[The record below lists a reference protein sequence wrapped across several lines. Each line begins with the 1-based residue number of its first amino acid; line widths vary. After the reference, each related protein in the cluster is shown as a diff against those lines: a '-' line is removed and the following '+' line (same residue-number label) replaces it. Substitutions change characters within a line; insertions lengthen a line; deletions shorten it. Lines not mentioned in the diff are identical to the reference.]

1 MMRIEQ
7 IFGQS
12 VPGSQLTTIFLVS
25 YIMGC
30 LCTGYYLVRWRT
42 GQDVR
47 EMGSGNVGARNV
59 GRILGVPGF
68 LATLLVDFFKG
79 TFAVWTTLHFTEDNR
94 LAGLAML
101 GVVVGH
107 IWPMQLGF
115 RGGKGVATFL
125 GSICVYDFHLALAFA
140 ALFIGLFA
148 LLRRTTLAG
157 LVAVACLPL
166 AAMFQDPEPLRS
178 GIISILAGM
187 IWIAHRKNLLEEF
200 TLMAARRHD
209 QPKPD
214 RTTK

>member
-1 MMRIEQ
+1 MQIQQ

-12 VPGSQLTTIFLVS
+12 VPGSQLTTIILGS
-25 YIMGC
+25 YILGC
-30 LCTGYYLVRWRT
+30 ICTGYYRSAGGL

-68 LATLLVDFFKG
+68 LATLLVDFSKG
-79 TFAVWTTLHFTEDNR
+79 TFAVWTTHHFTEDNR

-107 IWPMQLGF
+107 IWPLQLGF

-125 GSICVYDFHLALAFA
+125 GSICVYDFHLALAFSHCLRA
-140 ALFIGLFA
+140 CML
-148 LLRRTTLAG
+148 LLRRTTLSG
-157 LVAVACLPL
+157 LIAIACLPL

-178 GIISILAGM
+178 GIVSILAG
-187 IWIAHRKNLLEEF
+187 
-200 TLMAARRHD
+200 
-209 QPKPD
+209 
-214 RTTK
+214 